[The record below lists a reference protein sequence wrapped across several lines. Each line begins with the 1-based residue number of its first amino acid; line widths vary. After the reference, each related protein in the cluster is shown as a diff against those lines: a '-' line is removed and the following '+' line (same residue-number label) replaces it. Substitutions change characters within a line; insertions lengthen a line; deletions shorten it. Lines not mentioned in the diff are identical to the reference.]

1 MSNINRTDDISQQKQ
16 NYTSGFINVPNLTV
30 LPVATIERGMVIT
43 DCKITMHGVSGT
55 PALYLEVYRFQG
67 TTGSASF
74 IIGQSFVCQAY
85 GTSGFL
91 SYSLPAVGSTLL
103 NLMKGDVVVAVQ
115 AGGTGAATV
124 VTTIDLICQNLQ
136 DVKTW
141 Y

>member
-1 MSNINRTDDISQQKQ
+1 MANLNRTDDISNQKQ
-16 NYTSGFINVPNLTV
+16 NFSAFQINVPNLTIF
-30 LPVATIERGMVIT
+30 PVATIERGMVVT
-43 DCKITMHGVSGT
+43 DCKVTMHGVSGT

-67 TTGSASF
+67 STGSASF
-74 IIGQSFVCQAY
+74 IIGQSFVCQAF

-91 SYSLPAVGSTLL
+91 SYSLPASGSTLL

-115 AGGTGAATV
+115 AGGVGAATV
-124 VTTIDLICQNLQ
+124 ITTVDLITQNLQ